1 MREILFRGK
10 KMSDGRWAYG
20 DYHRFF
26 CTTSSTIPT
35 PTHYIMGI
43 DASSKTPIW
52 VDPATV
58 GQYSDLTDKNGAMIF
73 EGDIVRVI
81 AKDTGFEYIFEVK
94 FGNCGGTK
102 NVDHPVGFVGFYFY
116 PITSSRW
123 EMTSLRRDP
132 IYYLTSQICD
142 VDVIG
147 NVYDNKEL
155 LEAIEDGEYDE

>member
-35 PTHYIMGI
+35 PTHYIMGT
-43 DASSKTPIW
+43 DASSKAQIW

-58 GQYSDLTDKNGAMIF
+58 GQYSGLTDKNGAKIF
-73 EGDIVRVI
+73 EGDIVRAI

-116 PITSSRW
+116 PITSSCLVSKW
-123 EMTSLRRDP
+123 LRGDP
-132 IYYLTSQICD
+132 IYYLNAPSCD

-147 NVYDNKEL
+147 NVYENKEL
-155 LEAIEDGEYDE
+155 LEAIKDGK